1 MNQKIINKMYISV
14 QQQERDQELCK
25 YYFLIRL
32 HSTLMMR
39 EEACN
44 QINLFSNQ
52 ITFRVEERQDWISP
66 TIIFFINLTCY
77 YILAGFDATELQVN
91 AQEKSQKFVYRNI
104 QLENP
109 NAKVFKVGCKLRQ
122 NTYYCVIGV
131 VRALANNSIHDTLF
145 IYVCSRNSQLM
156 KCIHAS
162 PSVYGMHRA
171 GRQEYEAISLSTY
184 SDYMNLR
191 NRNRD
196 MTMV

>member
-1 MNQKIINKMYISV
+1 MNQKIINKMYVSV

-39 EEACN
+39 EGACN

-77 YILAGFDATELQVN
+77 YILAGFDAAELQVN
-91 AQEKSQKFVYRNI
+91 AYIGEKLKNYISNHIAWK
-104 QLENP
+104 P

-122 NTYYCVIGV
+122 STYCCLTRVFSTN
-131 VRALANNSIHDTLF
+131 RANNSLHDTLL
-145 IYVCSRNSQLM
+145 IYVYSGNSQLM
-156 KCIHAS
+156 KCMYAS
-162 PSVYGMHRA
+162 PS
-171 GRQEYEAISLSTY
+171 I
-184 SDYMNLR
+184 
-191 NRNRD
+191 
-196 MTMV
+196 

>member
-1 MNQKIINKMYISV
+1 MNQKIRNKRYVSV

-91 AQEKSQKFVYRNI
+91 EQEKSQKIVYQNI

-109 NAKVFKVGCKLRQ
+109 NAKVLKVGCKLRQ
-122 NTYYCVIGV
+122 STYCCLTRVFSTN
-131 VRALANNSIHDTLF
+131 RANNSLHDTVL
-145 IYVCSRNSQLM
+145 IYVCSGNSQLM
-156 KCIHAS
+156 KCMYAS
-162 PSVYGMHRA
+162 PS
-171 GRQEYEAISLSTY
+171 I
-184 SDYMNLR
+184 
-191 NRNRD
+191 
-196 MTMV
+196 